1 MIMRSSENTRKIRI
15 VVHDPYAT
23 DSSSDDDDEEHGFKK
38 EKGKV
43 SKRFVKEILL
53 PSFRYDSFADTNS
66 PQPSNETKIS
76 ITSKVSDNEE
86 VCKKVRRSS
95 SAYKGV
101 RRRKWGKYIAEIRDP
116 IQGRR
121 LWLGTYNTEEEAA
134 RVYKKKK
141 LELESLRSVEKN
153 KNSPPVDSTAML
165 VDTQNPFH
173 RPSPSSVL
181 DVSTPAPVKEEANA
195 EPIREEVV
203 KESVA
208 AAPLETATLV
218 QPLEIREM
226 VPGYDYSVLGN
237 DFDRIFNDIDGDGMY
252 GVEYGEASGLP
263 SLDGGFS
270 DQDFSWIE
278 ET

>member
-1 MIMRSSENTRKIRI
+1 MIMKSSENMRKIRI
-15 VVHDPYAT
+15 MVDDPYAT
-23 DSSSDDDDEEHGFKK
+23 DSSSDDDDEEHELKK
-38 EKGKV
+38 EQGKI

-53 PSFRYDSFADTNS
+53 PNFRYDFSFADTNS

-76 ITSKVSDNEE
+76 ITSKVSDNEGD
-86 VCKKVRRSS
+86 CKRVRRSS

-116 IQGRR
+116 VQRRR

-141 LELESLRSVEKN
+141 LELESLK
-153 KNSPPVDSTAML
+153 SPPADSTAML

-173 RPSPSSVL
+173 RPSPLSVL
-181 DVSTPAPVKEEANA
+181 DVSTPAPVKEEGNV
-195 EPIREEVV
+195 ETIIEEVV
-203 KESVA
+203 EESVA
-208 AAPLETATLV
+208 AAPPEMAILV

-237 DFDRIFNDIDGDGMY
+237 DFDRIFNGIDGDEMC
-252 GVEYGEASGLP
+252 GVEYGEAGGLP
-263 SLDGGFS
+263 SLDYFS

-278 ET
+278 ETLKFCI